1 MLPRTDTLGGQGL
14 SEGGFVVSGW
24 RCPDDSAQR
33 LGGAEVFD
41 GDVLLLGDRA
51 QGGSHVRE
59 PGCRLG
65 VTIGPTPRWRR
76 AFRTH
81 RAERQI
87 GLGQIQTDAH
97 CPHPLT
103 PVARDGSMP
112 SGQLFHRGGRL
123 LGDLDEDAVIG
134 DPARGD
140 VAVARDGVPG
150 VPEFARYGIPTP
162 SAQCRQAVQPTPRLG
177 LLGRSP
183 REEGIELLASPLRF
197 ARHGQ
202 IDAHEVAQLAEYLD
216 VEGGITQPRLGE
228 GSCRPVDGGVLL
240 GQSHA
245 QIVLDDRRETDP
257 WQPQDAGR
265 ELGVE
270 QLARVQSDLGE
281 AGEVLGRGMQ
291 DPLRPTDGVI
301 DR

>member
-1 MLPRTDTLGGQGL
+1 M
-14 SEGGFVVSGW
+14 
-24 RCPDDSAQR
+24 
-33 LGGAEVFD
+33 
-41 GDVLLLGDRA
+41 
-51 QGGSHVRE
+51 
-59 PGCRLG
+59 
-65 VTIGPTPRWRR
+65 
-76 AFRTH
+76 
-81 RAERQI
+81 
-87 GLGQIQTDAH
+87 
-97 CPHPLT
+97 
-103 PVARDGSMP
+103 
-112 SGQLFHRGGRL
+112 
-123 LGDLDEDAVIG
+123 
-134 DPARGD
+134 
-140 VAVARDGVPG
+140 
-150 VPEFARYGIPTP
+150 
-162 SAQCRQAVQPTPRLG
+162 
-177 LLGRSP
+177 
-183 REEGIELLASPLRF
+183 ASPLRF